1 MASHALKH
9 EPLDTFNLRLSENLH
24 PAGWVNPEPARRYNL
39 VVIGA
44 GTAGLVTAAGAA
56 ILGAK
61 VALVER
67 DFMGG
72 DCLNFGCVPSKAL
85 IRSARAA
92 AEVRGASRFGVE
104 VPVGTRV
111 NFPAVMERMRKLRAD
126 LSPIDSAE
134 RFRGLGVDVFIG
146 EGRFTAP
153 DCVEVDG
160 KKLRFKRAAIA
171 TGARAAALPIPGLAE
186 AGYLT
191 NETVF
196 SMTELPRRIAVIGA
210 GPIGCELAQVFQRC
224 GAAVSLLEVAPQIL
238 IREDR
243 DAAERVERALIRD
256 GVELVT
262 GCKISRVERRGSEKV
277 IVADSAGG
285 RLEVVADEI
294 LIGVGRVPAVE
305 GLNLEAAT
313 IEYDQ
318 QNGIKVDDYL
328 RTTNPLVYAAGDVA
342 SAYKFTHLS
351 DAHARMILRNAL
363 FLGRQRVS
371 RLTIPWCT
379 YTDPEIAHVGLYAAE
394 AAQRGIEVD
403 TFTQELAE
411 VDRAVLD
418 GETDGFVKVHVRRGS
433 DQIIGA
439 TIVASHAGE
448 MISELTTA
456 IAAGVGL
463 GKIGDV
469 IHPYPTQADAIRRA
483 AGLYSRTRLT
493 PFVAGLMK
501 RWFALTR

>member
-1 MASHALKH
+1 
-9 EPLDTFNLRLSENLH
+9 
-24 PAGWVNPEPARRYNL
+24 
-39 VVIGA
+39 
-44 GTAGLVTAAGAA
+44 
-56 ILGAK
+56 
-61 VALVER
+61 
-67 DFMGG
+67 
-72 DCLNFGCVPSKAL
+72 
-85 IRSARAA
+85 
-92 AEVRGASRFGVE
+92 
-104 VPVGTRV
+104 PVGTQV

-146 EGRFTAP
+146 EGRFIAP

-196 SMTELPRRIAVIGA
+196 ALTELPPRIAVIGA
-210 GPIGCELAQVFQRC
+210 GPIGCELAQVFRRF
-224 GAAVSLLEVAPQIL
+224 GSAVTLLEVAPQIL

-243 DAAERVERALIRD
+243 DAAQRVERALIRD

-262 GCKISRVERRGSEKV
+262 GCKITSIARRENEKV
-277 IVADSAGG
+277 ISADSAGG
-285 RLEVVADEI
+285 RLEVVVDEI

-305 GLNLEAAT
+305 GLNLEAAM

-342 SAYKFTHLS
+342 SALKFTHLS

-403 TFTQELAE
+403 TYMQELSE

-418 GETDGFVKVHVRRGS
+418 GETDGFVKLHVRRGS

-463 GKIGDV
+463 GKLGDV